1 MGSKIALGLGFCKV
15 LIIGAWEI
23 FSRLKGC
30 ANIHEGVLKGRFLE
44 LGGRMPPPKRK
55 HIHSSH
61 VQKTNKYDGI
71 R

>member
-44 LGGRMPPPKRK
+44 LGGRMPPPQKK
-55 HIHSSH
+55 AHS
-61 VQKTNKYDGI
+61 
-71 R
+71 